1 MCSFAEPV
9 NMEGNIIEE
18 PTTHLQMEC
27 IVNRWL
33 VDYYFFLAIDAV
45 RNDKYSEFCEVRDVL
60 ERE

>member
-1 MCSFAEPV
+1 MCSVAEPV

-18 PTTHLQMEC
+18 PTTHQQMEC